1 MPERALSGYT
11 GRIVVRLGH
20 KARGRIAESA
30 RKMGPDPSSLKELA
44 EAVGARPLR
53 SVLERYPAVKSH
65 RVVRRRS
72 VAEILDSEASRDAD
86 PRIPSLA
93 SYFLADPREWKDP
106 KEAGRFL
113 MALRASEEIE
123 LAYPEPAVC
132 PAGIWAVDPSDPYV
146 KDQGYLDPAPRGI
159 GANTEEVWGSFDGA
173 GVGFVDLEGGWN
185 LEHSDLPQVGDGKPL
200 INENDPTQAD
210 HGTSVLGVVVGKPN
224 GSGITGIAPKA
235 DFRGVVSHVADLHS
249 RDPDVVDAI
258 HQAVQVVGKG
268 GVLLLEVQTGDGY
281 PIEVDEVMFTA
292 IWEAT
297 RAGVIVIEA
306 AGNGFRT
313 VNGTRKGHDLDRIP
327 RRRVEDPPPVNL
339 TDRDSGAIMVSA
351 CRASLAV
358 QDRHRRIG
366 YAGYGSR
373 INCYAW
379 GEEVVTAGWGDFAPQ
394 EDDDQSYTRR
404 FSGTSAA
411 AAIIAG
417 AAILVQQMAG
427 APGGPGLLGPEE
439 MRLRL
444 SATATGT
451 VVLGPRGKAPIGVM
465 PDLRAIARSLR
476 EH

>member
-1 MPERALSGYT
+1 MPGRASSNHT

-30 RKMGPDPSSLKELA
+30 RKAQAVPSSLEELA
-44 EAVGARPLR
+44 DAVDARPLR
-53 SVLERYPAVKSH
+53 SLLKQYPAVKSH

-72 VAEILDSEASRDAD
+72 VGEILDSEASREAD

-113 MALRASEEIE
+113 LALRASEEIE
-123 LAYPEPAVC
+123 LAYPESAVW

-159 GANTEEVWGSFDGA
+159 GANTEEVWGSFDGS

-185 LEHSDLPQVGDGKPL
+185 LEHFDLPQVGDGKPL

-210 HGTSVLGVVVGKPN
+210 HGTSVLGVVLGKPN
-224 GSGITGIAPKA
+224 GRGITGIAPKA

-258 HQAVQVVGKG
+258 QQAVQVVGKG
-268 GVLLLEVQTGDGY
+268 GVLLLEVQTRDGY
-281 PIEVDEVMFTA
+281 PIEVDEVIFTA

-306 AGNGFRT
+306 AGNGAWAD
-313 VNGTRKGHDLDRIP
+313 NGIRKGHDLDHIP

-351 CRASLAV
+351 CGANLAA
-358 QDRHRRIG
+358 QDGHRRLG

-379 GEEVVTAGWGDFAPQ
+379 GEEVVTAGWGDFAPA
-394 EDDDQSYTRR
+394 DDDRTYTRR
-404 FSGTSAA
+404 FGGTSAA

-427 APGGPGLLGPEE
+427 APGGPGLLGPDE

-451 VVLGPRGKAPIGVM
+451 VVLGLRGKAPIGVM
-465 PDLRAIARSLR
+465 PDLRAIARSLQ